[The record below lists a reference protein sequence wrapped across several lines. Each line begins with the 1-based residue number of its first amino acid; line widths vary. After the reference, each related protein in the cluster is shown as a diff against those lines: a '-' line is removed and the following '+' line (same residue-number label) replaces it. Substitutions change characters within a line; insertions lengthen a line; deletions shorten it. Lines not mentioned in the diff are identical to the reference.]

1 MDKKDHPGTP
11 HSHRRWKIPFKN
23 SDPVK
28 HRIAITKNFDNF
40 DFNKN
45 TTFLFKWF
53 LFLTIHPI
61 LFPKD
66 VNPFRPF
73 HIYFFV
79 PSGVGPESS
88 FVPRIWSQWCSG
100 SLSFW
105 PSGIFTLHGDERE
118 MEGRLKQGLQQAGCF
133 LRRIGPGHLG
143 CGVWYS
149 LFSALPRKFS
159 IFTDIF
165 RIGWNHQPVII
176 YEEKWE
182 LGCTNLRSS
191 CKKKKHLVEESRRH
205 SDHNFS
211 PKG

>member
-1 MDKKDHPGTP
+1 MEN
-11 HSHRRWKIPFKN
+11 SFKN

-40 DFNKN
+40 DFLKTD

-53 LFLTIHPI
+53 LFLTIHPK
-61 LFPKD
+61 LFPKN
-66 VNPFRPF
+66 VKPFRPF
-73 HIYFFV
+73 HNLFSYPRVSV
-79 PSGVGPESS
+79 PWPFRKVVS
-88 FVPRIWSQWCSG
+88 FRDLEPMLLWKLVVLAFGHFHAPWR
-100 SLSFW
+100 
-105 PSGIFTLHGDERE
+105 RKR
-118 MEGRLKQGLQQAGCF
+118 EGRLKQGGCKKQGGFAGE
-133 LRRIGPGHLG
+133 LDRGRLG
-143 CGVWYS
+143 GGVWYS

-159 IFTDIF
+159 IFTEIF
-165 RIGWNHQPVII
+165 RMGWNHQPVII